1 MSVGAQMTNMAQQA
15 PERGVSMHSL
25 FRDLAASLRNP
36 EFWALSSWLDIVV
49 RNRQSRLGIF
59 WLMSPAIVYIWGVG
73 GFFASMMHSSLT
85 EFAAYVAI
93 GYLVFRVI
101 NSSIVESTGAFAA
114 AGSFILDG
122 HVRLT
127 DFVLRVIATAL
138 FHLVVSLPVAVIALA
153 VYPDSQWGGLLFC
166 MVSFPVVIL
175 NALWVGI
182 VFALVGARF
191 PDLKHLV
198 GNIFMF
204 AFLLTP
210 IVWHADAMPMGSL
223 RGTLMRF
230 NPFYHLVE
238 LVRAPI
244 LGQTIDPSSLA
255 YLAVMTVGGWMVAIV
270 AYRRYA
276 RYVPLWI

>member
-1 MSVGAQMTNMAQQA
+1 MDDVLLA

-59 WLMSPAIVYIWGVG
+59 WLMSPAIVYIWGMG
-73 GFFASMMHSSLT
+73 GFFASMMHMPLAG
-85 EFAAYVAI
+85 FVAYVAI

-101 NSSIVESTGAFAA
+101 SSAITESTGAFASSA
-114 AGSFILDG
+114 AFILDG

-127 DFVLRVIATAL
+127 DFVLRVIATAM
-138 FHLVVSLPVAVIALA
+138 FHFIVSLPVAALA
-153 VYPDSQWGGLLFC
+153 LAIYPDPHWVGLLFSLFS
-166 MVSFPVVIL
+166 MPVVIL
-175 NALWVGI
+175 NALWIGV

-210 IVWHADAMPMGSL
+210 IIWHADTMPPGSL

-230 NPFYHLVE
+230 NPFYHMVE

-244 LGQTIDPSSLA
+244 LGQTIDPSTPL
-255 YLAVMTVGGWMVAIV
+255 YLAVMTLGGWILAIL

-276 RYVPLWI
+276 RFVPLWI

>member
-1 MSVGAQMTNMAQQA
+1 MSAGDQQLNQALQA
-15 PERGVSMHSL
+15 PERGVSMQSL
-25 FRDLAASLRNP
+25 FRDLTASLRNP

-49 RNRQSRLGIF
+49 RNRQSRLGVF
-59 WLMSPAIVYIWGVG
+59 WLMSPAIVYIWGMG
-73 GFFASMMHSSLT
+73 GFFASMMHVPLSG
-85 EFAAYVAI
+85 FAAYVAV
-93 GYLVFRVI
+93 GYLVFRVV
-101 NSSIVESTGAFAA
+101 NSAIAESTGAFAA
-114 AGSFILDG
+114 AGPFILDG

-127 DFVLRVIATAL
+127 DFVLRVIATSL
-138 FHLVVSLPVAVIALA
+138 FHFLVSLPVAAVALA
-153 VYPDSQWGGLLFC
+153 IYPDLQWSGLLFSL
-166 MVSFPVVIL
+166 VSLPVVIL
-175 NALWVGI
+175 NALWVGV
-182 VFALVGARF
+182 VFALFGARF

-210 IVWHADAMPMGSL
+210 IIWHADAMPPGSL
-223 RGTLMRF
+223 RGSLMRF

-244 LGQTIDPSSLA
+244 LGQAIDPSTLP
-255 YLAVMTVGGWMVAIV
+255 YLAVMTIGGWIVAAL

>member
-1 MSVGAQMTNMAQQA
+1 MSVNERRMDVLQA
-15 PERGVSMHSL
+15 PERDVSMHSL

-59 WLMSPAIVYIWGVG
+59 WLMSPAIVYIWGMG
-73 GFFASMMHSSLT
+73 GFFASMMHMPLAG
-85 EFAAYVAI
+85 FVAYVAI

-101 NSSIVESTGAFAA
+101 SSAITDSTGAFATSA
-114 AGSFILDG
+114 PFILDG

-127 DFVLRVIATAL
+127 DFVLRVIATAM
-138 FHLVVSLPVAVIALA
+138 FHFIISLPVAALA
-153 VYPDSQWGGLLFC
+153 LAIYPDVHWIGLLF
-166 MVSFPVVIL
+166 SLFSIPVVII
-175 NALWVGI
+175 NAMWIGV

-210 IVWHADAMPMGSL
+210 IIWHADTMPLGSI

-230 NPFYHLVE
+230 NPFYHMVE

-244 LGQTIDPSSLA
+244 LGQAIDPSTPL
-255 YLAVMTVGGWMVAIV
+255 YLAVMTVGGWILAIL

-276 RYVPLWI
+276 RFVPLWI

>member
-1 MSVGAQMTNMAQQA
+1 MDEVLRA

-25 FRDLAASLRNP
+25 FRDMAASLRNP

-59 WLMSPAIVYIWGVG
+59 WLMSPAIVYIWGLG
-73 GFFASMMHSSLT
+73 GFFSAMARTPLT
-85 EFAAYVAI
+85 GFAAYVAL
-93 GYLVFRVI
+93 GYLVFRVV
-101 NSSIVESTGAFAA
+101 NSAITESTGAFAA
-114 AGSFILDG
+114 AGAFIFDG

-138 FHLVVSLPVAVIALA
+138 FHFIVSLPVAIIALV
-153 VYPDSQWGGLLFC
+153 VYPDVHWTGLLFC
-166 MVSFPVVIL
+166 FISFPVVIL
-175 NALWVGI
+175 NALWIGV
-182 VFALVGARF
+182 VFSLVGARF

-210 IVWHADAMPMGSL
+210 IIWHADGMPPDSL
-223 RGTLMRF
+223 RGMLMRF
-230 NPFYHLVE
+230 NPLYHMVE

-244 LGQTIDPSSLA
+244 LGQAIAPSTVS
-255 YLAVMTVGGWMVAIV
+255 YLAIMTIGGWIVAV
-270 AYRRYA
+270 LAYRRYA

>member
-1 MSVGAQMTNMAQQA
+1 MERALSVPPVGTA
-15 PERGVSMHSL
+15 PMQSL
-25 FRDLAASLRNP
+25 LRDLGGSLRNP

-59 WLMSPAIVYIWGVG
+59 WLMTPALVYIWGMG
-73 GFFASMMHSSLT
+73 AFFAAMASQPMVSFVT
-85 EFAAYVAI
+85 YVGV

-101 NSSIVESTGAFAA
+101 SSAIIESAGAFSGGA
-114 AGSFILDG
+114 SFILDG

-127 DFVLRVIATAL
+127 DFVLRVVATAL
-138 FHLVVSLPVAVIALA
+138 FNLAVSLPVVAVALA
-153 VYPDSQWGGLLFC
+153 LSPDVHWQGLLLALAT
-166 MVSFPVVIL
+166 MQVVVV
-175 NALWVGI
+175 NAIWIGV
-182 VFALVGARF
+182 VFALAGARF
-191 PDLKHLV
+191 PDMKHLV

-210 IVWHADAMPMGSL
+210 IIWHADAMPAGSL
-223 RGTLMRF
+223 RGTLARA
-230 NPFYHLVE
+230 NPLYHMVE

-244 LGQTIDPSSLA
+244 LGQPVEQHTLV
-255 YLAVMTVGGWMVAIV
+255 YLAVMTLGGWLLAML

>member
-1 MSVGAQMTNMAQQA
+1 
-15 PERGVSMHSL
+15 MHSL
-25 FRDLAASLRNP
+25 LRDMSGSLRKP

-59 WLMSPAIVYIWGVG
+59 WLMSPAIVYVFGMG
-73 GFFASMMHSSLT
+73 GFFASMMNMPMAG
-85 EFAAYVAI
+85 FVAYVAI

-101 NSSIVESTGAFAA
+101 SSAITESTGAFAGSA
-114 AGSFILDG
+114 AFILDG

-127 DFVLRVIATAL
+127 DFVLRVIATAM
-138 FHLVVSLPVAVIALA
+138 FHFIVSLPVAAVALA
-153 VYPDSQWGGLLFC
+153 IYPDPHWIGLLFGLFS
-166 MVSFPVVIL
+166 MSVVIL
-175 NALWVGI
+175 NAVWIGV

-191 PDLKHLV
+191 PDMRHLV
-198 GNIFMF
+198 GNVFMF

-210 IVWHADAMPMGSL
+210 IIWNADTMPPGSL

-230 NPFYHLVE
+230 NPFYHMVE

-244 LGQTIDPSSLA
+244 LGQAIDPSTPL
-255 YLAVMTVGGWMVAIV
+255 YMTVMTIGGWILAILT
-270 AYRRYA
+270 YRRYA

>member
-1 MSVGAQMTNMAQQA
+1 MDGVLQA
-15 PERGVSMHSL
+15 PERGVAMHSL

-59 WLMSPAIVYIWGVG
+59 WLMSPAIVYIWGMG
-73 GFFASMMHSSLT
+73 GFFASMMHHPLSG
-85 EFAAYVAI
+85 FAAYVGI
-93 GYLVFRVI
+93 GYLVFRVA
-101 NSSIVESTGAFAA
+101 SSAVIESTGAFAA
-114 AGSFILDG
+114 AGAFILDG

-138 FHLVVSLPVAVIALA
+138 FHFFVSLPVVALA
-153 VYPDSQWGGLLFC
+153 LAIYPDPHWIGLLF
-166 MVSFPVVIL
+166 SLISLPIIIL
-175 NALWVGI
+175 NALWIGV
-182 VFALVGARF
+182 VFALIGARF

-198 GNIFMF
+198 GNIFTF
-204 AFLLTP
+204 VFLITP
-210 IVWHADAMPMGSL
+210 IIWHADTMPVGSL
-223 RGTLMRF
+223 RGSLMRF
-230 NPFYHLVE
+230 NPFYHMVE

-244 LGQTIDPSSLA
+244 LGDAIEPLTFS
-255 YLAVMTVGGWMVAIV
+255 YLACMTIGGWLIAFI

>member
-1 MSVGAQMTNMAQQA
+1 VNAAGQVAGEVLQA
-15 PERGVSMHSL
+15 SERGASMHSL

-59 WLMSPAIVYIWGVG
+59 WLMSPAIVYVWGMG
-73 GFFASMMHSSLT
+73 GFFASMMHHPLSS
-85 EFAAYVAI
+85 FAAYVGI
-93 GYLVFRVI
+93 GYLVFRVA
-101 NSSIVESTGAFAA
+101 SSAVTESTGAFAA
-114 AGSFILDG
+114 AGAFILDG

-138 FHLVVSLPVAVIALA
+138 FHFLLSLPVVALA
-153 VYPDSQWGGLLFC
+153 LAIYPDPRWSGLLF
-166 MVSFPVVIL
+166 SLFSLPVVIL
-175 NALWVGI
+175 NALWIGV

-198 GNIFMF
+198 GNIFTF
-204 AFLLTP
+204 VFLLTP
-210 IVWHADAMPMGSL
+210 IIWHADTMPAGSL
-223 RGTLMRF
+223 RGSLMRF
-230 NPFYHLVE
+230 NPFYHMVE

-244 LGQTIDPSSLA
+244 LGEAIDPSTPL
-255 YLAVMTVGGWMVAIV
+255 YLAVMTLGGWILAIL